1 MPSVKYSSKAF
12 PHFHISRVS
21 HIFFI
26 LLFNYCAAQDTVQQ
40 IVPGRVNSA
49 EQQQQ
54 PYVILISADGFRYD
68 LAEKFNATHLLG
80 LRNAGVAADYMQPS
94 FPSLTFPNH
103 YTIVTGM
110 YPAHHGLIDNTFY
123 DAQRNAFYGM
133 GNKKAVADSSW
144 YGGTPLWVLAE
155 QQQMLSASFYW
166 VASESAIK
174 GMKPTY
180 YYIYNE
186 KIGIDDRIRAVKNWL
201 QLPAGKRPHLITFYF
216 PQVDH
221 EAHTYGPDSKQAE
234 EAVHFID
241 ESVAKMVAAVDS
253 LQLPVNFIFL
263 SDHGMTNVDTSAT
276 LPLPPAIDTAKFYI
290 PYGDALVHLY
300 AKNKA
305 DILPAYKALKKQA
318 VDFNVYLLNN
328 TPKRWHYRKKDD
340 RFNRGGDI
348 LLVPVL
354 PKVFSISRRKVTPGK
369 HGFDPAITDMHAS
382 FYAWGPA
389 FKEHLQIPGF
399 ENVHVYP
406 LIARILGLHY
416 QHRID
421 GKLAVLASILK

>member
-1 MPSVKYSSKAF
+1 MKKNQF
-12 PHFHISRVS
+12 PRKTFSHFHVP
-21 HIFFI
+21 HIAHI
-26 LLFNYCAAQDTVQQ
+26 LFLFLFNYCAAQDTTQQ
-40 IVPGRVNSA
+40 IVPGRFNSA
-49 EQQQQ
+49 AQQQQ

-68 LAEKFNATHLLG
+68 MAEKFNAVNLLR
-80 LRNAGVAADYMQPS
+80 LRDAGVKADYMQPS

-166 VASESAIK
+166 VASESAIQ
-174 GMKPTY
+174 GIRPSY
-180 YYIYNE
+180 YYIYND
-186 KIGIDDRIRAVKNWL
+186 KIAMDDRIKAVKDWL
-201 QLPAGKRPHLITFYF
+201 QLPPEKRPHLITFYF

-221 EAHTYGPDSKQAE
+221 EAHTYGPESKQAA
-234 EAVHFID
+234 EAVHLID
-241 ESVAKMVAAVDS
+241 ESVGKLVAAVDS

-263 SDHGMTNVDTSAT
+263 ADHGMTNVDTKET
-276 LPLPPAIDTAKFYI
+276 LPLPSAVDTSKFYV
-290 PYGDALVHLY
+290 PWGDALVHLY

-305 DILPAYKALKKQA
+305 DILPTYKALQKQA
-318 VDFNVYLLNN
+318 VDFNVYLLNK

-340 RFNRGGDI
+340 VFNRGGDL
-348 LLVPVL
+348 LLVPIL
-354 PKVFSISRRKVTPGK
+354 PKVFSISRRAVTPGK

-389 FKEHLQIPGF
+389 FKQHLQIAGF

-406 LIARILGLHY
+406 LVAKLLGLQY
-416 QHRID
+416 RHRID
-421 GKLAVLASILK
+421 GKLSVLAPILK

>member
-1 MPSVKYSSKAF
+1 MKNVQFPGKAF
-12 PHFHISRVS
+12 SHFHIS
-21 HIFFI
+21 HILLIF
-26 LLFNYCAAQDTVQQ
+26 LFNYSAAQDTSQQ
-40 IVPGRVNSA
+40 IVPGRFNSPA
-49 EQQQQ
+49 QQQQ

-68 LAEKFNATHLLG
+68 LAEKFNAVNLLR
-80 LRNAGVAADYMQPS
+80 LSDAGVKADYMQPS

-166 VASESAIK
+166 VVSESAIQ
-174 GMKPTY
+174 GIRPSY

-186 KIGIDDRIRAVKNWL
+186 KIGMDDRIRTVKNWL
-201 QLPAGKRPHLITFYF
+201 QLPPEKRPHLITFYF

-221 EAHTYGPDSKQAE
+221 EAHAYGPDSKQAAA
-234 EAVHFID
+234 AVHLID
-241 ESVAKMVAAVDS
+241 ESVGKLVAAIDS
-253 LQLPVNFIFL
+253 LQLPVNFIFVA
-263 SDHGMTNVDTSAT
+263 DHGMTNVDTKET
-276 LPLPPAIDTAKFYI
+276 LPLPSAIDTSKFFI

-300 AKNKA
+300 AKNKT
-305 DILPAYKALKKQA
+305 DIIPTYKAIKKQA
-318 VDFNVYLLNN
+318 VDFNVYLLNK
-328 TPKRWHYRKKDD
+328 TPERWHYRRKDD
-340 RFNRGGDI
+340 VFNRGGDL
-348 LLVPVL
+348 LLVPIL
-354 PKVFSISRRKVTPGK
+354 PKVFSISRRTVTPGK
-369 HGFDPAITDMHAS
+369 HGFDPVITDMHAS

-389 FKEHLQIPGF
+389 FKKHLQIGGF

-406 LIARILGLHY
+406 LIAKLLGLQY

-421 GKLAVLASILK
+421 GKLSVLAPVLQ